1 MKQAITVFEQVSC
14 LYFLILE
21 ERKDTYVVKFGM
33 TDDLKRRLVEHLR
46 VFGNVYIMLCRY
58 IEKKDLYNAER
69 ELYEF
74 FNENYIAVEEW
85 PKNVSVVRR
94 EVFEIKKSDIKAIKK
109 IYNNLGMKYSN
120 GFQNINGNM
129 NFQNISLKDEI
140 NDLQENEKIK
150 HFYEMKIKELNLQKD
165 FLKNDFEMKLQ
176 EKKNEQANMIIK
188 LEKIEDNYKKIIE
201 NMKIK
206 FDEKEDIYKRDI
218 DDLYMKL
225 EISELKLSIYLN

>member
-33 TDDLKRRLVEHLR
+33 TDDLKRRLVEHIK

-74 FNENYIAVEEW
+74 FNENYVAIKEW
-85 PKNVSVVRR
+85 PENVSVVRR

-109 IYNNLGMKYSN
+109 IYNDLGMKYSAHSHN
-120 GFQNINGNM
+120 LCECNENM
-129 NFQNISLKDEI
+129 DLQNISLKDEV
-140 NDLQENEKIK
+140 NNLQKNEKIK
-150 HFYEMKIKELNLQKD
+150 HFYETKIKEM
-165 FLKNDFEMKLQ
+165 KNGFEMKLQ
-176 EKKNEQANMIIK
+176 EKKNEQASTIIK

-201 NMKIK
+201 NLKKK